1 MPQNKDPLA
10 RDRQASKTKGHLAA
24 HVPPIEAVD
33 ERALKVWKL
42 RTEDRLTPAEIA
54 KRLKIPIYTVY
65 RDLNN
70 KHQLI
75 MAAMSQY
82 GQFRRNE
89 NERELEDFKAMCA
102 SYMYDP
108 NVVIRGEKVDSDG
121 KPRMVDLSKF
131 EAMVRVGQL
140 WLSAMNMQNK
150 MWGLYTVS
158 EQAPQ
163 QDAPGTMVNIK
174 NVSIAI
180 VEELQ
185 KIARRANVPLRI
197 EDKDEEPRPRPPG
210 TREQTH

>member
-1 MPQNKDPLA
+1 
-10 RDRQASKTKGHLAA
+10 
-24 HVPPIEAVD
+24 
-33 ERALKVWKL
+33 
-42 RTEDRLTPAEIA
+42 
-54 KRLKIPIYTVY
+54 
-65 RDLNN
+65 
-70 KHQLI
+70 

-108 NVVIRGEKVDSDG
+108 NVVIRGEKVDRDG
-121 KPRMVDLSKF
+121 KPRMVELSKF

-150 MWGLYTVS
+150 MWGLYTVP
-158 EQAPQ
+158 EQTPQ
-163 QDAPGTMVNIK
+163 QDPPGTMVNIK

-197 EDKDEEPRPRPPG
+197 KDKDEEPRPRAPG
-210 TREQTH
+210 TR